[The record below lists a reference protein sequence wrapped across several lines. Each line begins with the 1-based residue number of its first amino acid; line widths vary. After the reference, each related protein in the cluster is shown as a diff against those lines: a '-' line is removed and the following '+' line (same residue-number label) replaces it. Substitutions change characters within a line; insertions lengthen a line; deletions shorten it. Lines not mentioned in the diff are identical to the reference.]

1 MAEDD
6 SQFSYSQ
13 RSTQMQTV
21 LFENATDIK
30 VQLTLCVCVCLYY
43 YYYYYCRS
51 KSFPYQ
57 LVVKNYLLMLT
68 LT

>member
-6 SQFSYSQ
+6 NQFSYSQ

-30 VQLTLCVCVCLYY
+30 VQLTLCVFIIIIIIVG
-43 YYYYYCRS
+43 RKVFHIS
-51 KSFPYQ
+51 SW
-57 LVVKNYLLMLT
+57 
-68 LT
+68 

>member
-30 VQLTLCVCVCLYY
+30 VQLTLCVCVFIIIIIIVG
-43 YYYYYCRS
+43 RKVFHIS
-51 KSFPYQ
+51 SW
-57 LVVKNYLLMLT
+57 
-68 LT
+68 